1 MTKKTSLSLNAK
13 QTAALIEKA
22 KREGDGDALAIARF
36 LHHKVTNASRVRKI
50 FRPPSLWRKLLAAA
64 LGR

>member
-1 MTKKTSLSLNAK
+1 MTSNTRLSLNVK

-36 LHHKVTNASRVRKI
+36 LHHEVTNASRVRKI
-50 FRPPSLWRKLLAAA
+50 FRPPSWWRKLLAAA
-64 LGR
+64 TGR